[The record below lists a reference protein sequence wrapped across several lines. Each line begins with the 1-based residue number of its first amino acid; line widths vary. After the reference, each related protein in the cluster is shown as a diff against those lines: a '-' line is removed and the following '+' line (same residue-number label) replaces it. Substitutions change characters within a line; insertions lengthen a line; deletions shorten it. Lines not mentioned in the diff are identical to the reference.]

1 MEPGTAVRIREN
13 DAGVAAGL
21 AGVYVG
27 DHEASG
33 YPLVLVEGRRVAFL
47 PGQIA
52 PADAPEGPG
61 EATEGVPRRMCTVP
75 GCPKAA
81 TAKGLCAYHYY
92 RARKEAAAA
101 EKAIA
106 EAAAAVV
113 QPEPEP
119 AAVEAVPEPVVRL
132 EAAPVA
138 LSADDG
144 AEGRAVTA
152 AEMLAAA
159 ARMLRRGIGTLAL
172 EGASVDDLSRMLEAV
187 GDLEEAA
194 AAMRRPDA

>member
-1 MEPGTAVRIREN
+1 MSGLEHGATVRIGEN
-13 DAGVAAGL
+13 DAGVVAG
-21 AGVYVG
+21 AVGTYVG

-52 PADAPEGPG
+52 PEDVPETAEP
-61 EATEGVPRRMCTVP
+61 PRRMCTVP
-75 GCPKAA
+75 GCAKAA

-101 EKAIA
+101 EKA
-106 EAAAAVV
+106 ESGPAVV
-113 QPEPEP
+113 DVRPGLGP
-119 AAVEAVPEPVVRL
+119 AVVETVPEPPARL

-144 AEGRAVTA
+144 AEAGPVTA
-152 AEMLAAA
+152 PMLLAAA
-159 ARMLRRGIGTLAL
+159 ARMLRRGIGRLA
-172 EGASVDDLSRMLEAV
+172 EDGASVDDLSRLLGAV
-187 GDLEEAA
+187 GELEETA
-194 AAMRRPDA
+194 AAMWRAAG